1 MVEICLYG
9 TVYNN
14 ADTVEESVKSVF
26 DPSYKIIITDNY
38 STDGTYEK
46 LKELRKDFNL
56 TVLRYK
62 SSRGV
67 GRQYSLNYC
76 PENSMTAYFDMD
88 VKYNR
93 VFHDIVKYSAERGA
107 KVVTTIQGTLV
118 APKKEIIEKGGWRD
132 LIVAEDVELLYRVG
146 FDYHIPLITIEKNLH
161 RQSSYGARERRYSKG
176 INYYYRWFMSVVDTI
191 RGRGFTLEDAFLW
204 YKKKYHAIVFLAY
217 IIAKAK
223 GMYRGITIPEL
234 LEKIYIPDEFRNY
247 EDYILVGVGLRE
259 INYKN
264 RDIIKKYMEG
274 FKSFL
279 CDDDIILFVKKEKV
293 VEYYMKN
300 LSKKLVKNCE
310 KFTL

>member
-14 ADTVEESVKSVF
+14 ADTVEESIKSVF
-26 DPSYKIIITDNY
+26 DPSYKIIVTDNY

-46 LKELRKDFNL
+46 LEELRKDFNL

-67 GRQYSLNYC
+67 GRQYSLKYC
-76 PENSMTAYFDMD
+76 PENSMTAYFDLD
-88 VKYNR
+88 VKYNKI
-93 VFHDIVKYSAERGA
+93 FHDILKYSAERGV
-107 KVVTTIQGTLV
+107 KVLTTIQHTLV
-118 APKKEIIEKGGWRD
+118 APKKEIMEKGGWRD
-132 LIVAEDVELLYRVG
+132 LIVAEDIELWYRVG
-146 FDYHIPLITIEKNLH
+146 FDYHIPLITMEKNLH

-176 INYYYRWFMSVVDTI
+176 IKYYYRWFMSVVDTI

-223 GMYRGITIPEL
+223 GMYRGTTIPEL

-259 INYKN
+259 VNYKN
-264 RDIIKKYMEG
+264 REIIRKYTEG
-274 FKSFL
+274 FKSFF
-279 CDDDIILFVKKEKV
+279 CDDDMILLVKNEKTI
-293 VEYYMKN
+293 EYYKKN

-310 KFTL
+310 IFTL

>member
-1 MVEICLYG
+1 
-9 TVYNN
+9 
-14 ADTVEESVKSVF
+14 VKSVF
-26 DPSYKIIITDNY
+26 DLSYKIIITDNY

-46 LKELRKDFNL
+46 LEELRKDFNL

-88 VKYNR
+88 VKYNKI
-93 VFHDIVKYSAERGA
+93 FHDIVKYSAERGA
-107 KVVTTIQGTLV
+107 KVVTTIQSTLV

-132 LIVAEDVELLYRVG
+132 LIVAEDIELWYRIG
-146 FDYHIPLITIEKNLH
+146 FDHHIPLITMEKNLH

-223 GMYRGITIPEL
+223 GMYRGTTIPEL

-247 EDYILVGVGLRE
+247 EDYILVGVGLKE
-259 INYKN
+259 VNYK
-264 RDIIKKYMEG
+264 K
-274 FKSFL
+274 
-279 CDDDIILFVKKEKV
+279 
-293 VEYYMKN
+293 
-300 LSKKLVKNCE
+300 
-310 KFTL
+310 